1 MEWFELQGTF
11 KPTQFQLPAM
21 SCLSSTRSEG
31 TMQCT
36 LGIGP
41 SAGTHVEILSLHVK
55 ADRSQTPTHTVGE
68 PDGNTV
74 GNHSKR
80 EHKLPQAL
88 WVKMHFKRIILLQIN
103 QLFPEGDVTSDFPN
117 GQVLSPVCCC
127 FFFLFLWVE
136 WFWGLNWK
144 G

>member
-41 SAGTHVEILSLHVK
+41 SAGTHVGILSLHVK
-55 ADRSQTPTHTVGE
+55 ADRSQTPAHTVGE
-68 PDGNTV
+68 PDGKTV

-88 WVKMHFKRIILLQIN
+88 
-103 QLFPEGDVTSDFPN
+103 
-117 GQVLSPVCCC
+117 
-127 FFFLFLWVE
+127 
-136 WFWGLNWK
+136 
-144 G
+144 